1 MLRCLETVRCG
12 RSVWRVFVILRVC
25 WWTVSAP
32 VADEFISRSVAATSY
47 VGTQDTLRLR
57 EPNRYD
63 RVGGDA
69 ATRDVAKHQT
79 GQQPFRS
86 L

>member
-1 MLRCLETVRCG
+1 MH
-12 RSVWRVFVILRVC
+12 
-25 WWTVSAP
+25 P
-32 VADEFISRSVAATSY
+32 VADEFISRSVAATSC

-69 ATRDVAKHQT
+69 VTRDVAKHPT
-79 GQQPFRS
+79 GTTTVQVAVANSASPRI
-86 L
+86 LACICREAVER